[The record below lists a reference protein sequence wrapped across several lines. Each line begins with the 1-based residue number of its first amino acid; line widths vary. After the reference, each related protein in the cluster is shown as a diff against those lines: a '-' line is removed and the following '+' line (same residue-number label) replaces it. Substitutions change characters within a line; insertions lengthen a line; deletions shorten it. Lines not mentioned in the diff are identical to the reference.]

1 MMRTSALFSLC
12 FFWMLGCNPEA
23 EDSGTSVGNPTT
35 TALRMAPGEELETM
49 GASTGVA
56 TMFLHACDGEPIE
69 LPMDREMDLMVEW
82 VEMPAGSW
90 CAVEVVLFS
99 PLHVEGVGFAGGSYF
114 LDLDVGF
121 VFFEA
126 SAGWD
131 VDGGAHVFEFGMPG
145 WINATELG
153 VEDGVDVVVNPDT
166 GPHDLLTDRVIT
178 ESALYEDDGDGQ
190 ISPDERDDGPV
201 AQPPDDI
208 PDHPTVPDD
217 RTCGCGGG
225 PNLPGLLALALAI
238 GAVRRRRPFRPDVPA

>member
-1 MMRTSALFSLC
+1 MRISVVLFFCSL
-12 FFWMLGCNPEA
+12 WMLGCNPEE

-35 TALRMAPGEELETM
+35 TALRMAPGAELETTA
-49 GASTGVA
+49 ASTNVA
-56 TMFLHACDGEPIE
+56 AMFLHQCEEGDPIE

-82 VEMPAGSW
+82 VEMPPGSW
-90 CAVEVVLFS
+90 CAVEIVLFS
-99 PLHVEGVGFAGGSYF
+99 PLHVEGFGFAGGTYD

-126 SAGWD
+126 PLGWD
-131 VDGGAHVFEFGMPG
+131 VDGGAHVFEFGAPG
-145 WINATELG
+145 WLDAAELG

-178 ESALYEDDGDGQ
+178 ESALFEDDGDGQ
-190 ISPDERDDGPV
+190 ISPDERDEGPV

-208 PDHPTVPDD
+208 PEHHTIPDD

-225 PNLPGLLALALAI
+225 PSLPPLLALALAAI
-238 GAVRRRRPFRPDVPA
+238 AMRRRRNRTSRPE